1 MTTFEPVLYELID
14 VSDPDVVLN
23 EIKQILA
30 LTIEGYDS
38 SRLETV
44 YADIV
49 ILFRGKYPGY
59 RASNT
64 KYHDLEHTNSVALAA
79 ARLIHGCTLA
89 GMAFQVDNLL
99 MGVYAAL
106 FHDVGLIQTKDD
118 KVGSGAKYTVGHEE
132 RSVLFMRKYLSQKGF
147 NMQQIEDCSHLIM
160 CTILTLSLKKI
171 PFRTPEIEILG
182 KIVGTADLMA
192 QIADRYY
199 IEKLLLLF
207 QEFQEAG
214 VPDFATELDLLKKTE
229 GFYKNVAQRR
239 LARDFS
245 GISGNMTAH
254 FNQRWGVDR
263 DLYSESIQKNIDYLR
278 DLLQIAGGN
287 IATVKETLKRGGSN
301 MSGDDNSEA

>member
-1 MTTFEPVLYELID
+1 MTKKSVLYDLVD
-14 VSDPDVVLN
+14 VGDSNAVLD
-23 EIKQILA
+23 EIKRIMA
-30 LTIEGYDS
+30 MTVEGYDPS
-38 SRLETV
+38 TLEMV

-49 ILFRGKYPGY
+49 VLFKGEYPGY

-89 GMAFQVDNLL
+89 GMTFGARNMLL
-99 MGVYAAL
+99 GVYAAL

-118 KVGSGAKYTVGHEE
+118 RIGSGAKYTVGHEK
-132 RSVLFMRKYLSQKGF
+132 RSIAFMRKYLSQKGF
-147 NMQQIEDCSHLIM
+147 PDRQIEDCSHLIM
-160 CTILTLSLKKI
+160 CTILNLSPKQI
-171 PFRTPEIEILG
+171 PFRSAEIETLG

-199 IEKLLLLF
+199 LEKLLLLF

-229 GFYKNVAQRR
+229 GFYKNVAKRR
-239 LARDFS
+239 LVHDFS
-245 GISGNMTAH
+245 GISANMAAH
-254 FNQRWGVDR
+254 FKQRWGVEK

-278 DLLQIAGGN
+278 TLLQSTDDN
-287 IATVKETLKRGGSN
+287 IVSVKETLRRGDFSR
-301 MSGDDNSEA
+301 SGDDTPEPE